1 MPTTALRPARSFD
14 ASVIALLVM
23 LCASWGLQQAGIKIA
38 MAEIPPMTQMA
49 IRSSGGALLMLAYAF
64 ARGVPVFRAD
74 GTILYGLGI
83 GLLFGAEFVLIYLG
97 LSWTA
102 ASRSVVFLYTAPFFV
117 ALGAVWLLPGERLR
131 RGQWLGLALS
141 FIGVVVALGVPV
153 PGASGA
159 SLVGDLFCLAGGA
172 LWGATTLMIRATRLR
187 YAPPEK
193 VILYQLVVS
202 AAMAWVTAALLG
214 EEIAGPVSFEAISWM
229 TYQTVWIA
237 FVTFVFWF
245 RLVSRH
251 PAGPLQAAT
260 AMTPLFGVAFGVV
273 LIGEPLTWSLALA
286 AVLVVVGLMFVNA
299 RVKRA

>member
-1 MPTTALRPARSFD
+1 MQFPARARSFD
-14 ASVIALLVM
+14 ASVISVLVI

-38 MAEIPPMTQMA
+38 MAEIPPLMQMA
-49 IRSSGGALLMLAYAF
+49 IRSSGGALLMLVYATL
-64 ARGVPVFRAD
+64 RGVRVFRPD
-74 GTILYGLGI
+74 GTILLGLGI

-131 RGQWLGLALS
+131 RVQWLGLALS
-141 FIGVVVALGVPV
+141 FTGVVVALGVPV
-153 PGASGA
+153 PGATGA
-159 SLVGDLFCLAGGA
+159 NLVGDLFCLAGGA

-202 AAMAWVTAALLG
+202 AAMAWTAAGLLG
-214 EEIAGPVSFEAISWM
+214 EEIAGPVSFEAMGWLA
-229 TYQTVWIA
+229 YQTVWVA

-260 AMTPLFGVAFGVV
+260 AMTPLFGVAFGVLLV
-273 LIGEPLTWSLALA
+273 GEPLTWSLGLA
-286 AVLVVVGLMFVNA
+286 ACLVVLGLMFVNA
-299 RVKRA
+299 PVKRG

>member
-1 MPTTALRPARSFD
+1 MPTAAARARSFD
-14 ASVIALLVM
+14 ASVIALLVL
-23 LCASWGLQQAGIKIA
+23 LCASWGLQQAGIKLA
-38 MAEIPPMTQMA
+38 MPEIPPLTQMA
-49 IRSSGGALLMLAYAF
+49 IRSTGGALLMFAWAF
-64 ARGVPVFRAD
+64 ARRVPVFRPD

-83 GLLFGAEFVLIYLG
+83 GLLFGAEFLLIYLG

-131 RGQWLGLALS
+131 RVQWLGLALS
-141 FIGVVVALGVPV
+141 FTGVAVALGVPV
-153 PGASGA
+153 PGASGT
-159 SLVGDLFCLAGGA
+159 SLAGDLFCLAGGA

-187 YAPPEK
+187 TAPPEK

-202 AAMAWVTAALLG
+202 AGMAWVAAGLLG
-214 EEIAGPVSFEAISWM
+214 EEIATPVSLEAVGWLA
-229 TYQTVWIA
+229 YQTIWVA

-260 AMTPLFGVAFGVV
+260 SMTPIFGVAFGV
-273 LIGEPLTWSLALA
+273 LLLGEPLTWSLVAAAL
-286 AVLVVVGLMFVNA
+286 LVVLGLMFVNA
-299 RVKRA
+299 RVRRG

>member
-1 MPTTALRPARSFD
+1 MPLPARARSFD
-14 ASVIALLVM
+14 ASVISVLVI

-38 MAEIPPMTQMA
+38 MAEIPPLTQMA
-49 IRSSGGALLMLAYAF
+49 IRSSGGALLMLAYATV
-64 ARGVPVFRAD
+64 RGVRVFRPD
-74 GTILYGLGI
+74 GTILLGLGI

-131 RGQWLGLALS
+131 RVQWLGLALS
-141 FIGVVVALGVPV
+141 FTGVVVALGVPV
-153 PGASGA
+153 PGATGA
-159 SLVGDLFCLAGGA
+159 NLVGDLFCLAGGA

-202 AAMAWVTAALLG
+202 AAMAWTAAALLG
-214 EEIAGPVSFEAISWM
+214 EEVTGPVSVEAIGWLA
-229 TYQTVWIA
+229 YQTVWVA

-260 AMTPLFGVAFGVV
+260 AMTPLFGVAFGVLLV
-273 LIGEPLTWSLALA
+273 GEPLTWSLGLA
-286 AVLVVVGLMFVNA
+286 ALLVVLGLMFVNA
-299 RVKRA
+299 PVKRA